1 MDIAFLIDGSGSIE
15 KSDFSQMKTF
25 VKALMGL
32 FSSNN
37 TLVRTGLGGLWKG
50 VTDVGRRSHT
60 TGGGG
65 SPGKRSWH
73 GYEPRA
79 SHVSPNPRGSPM
91 AYNMYPD
98 VPCCLKTLK
107 ELRVTIHA

>member
-65 SPGKRSWH
+65 SPVEEIMAWLRAKGKSCK
-73 GYEPRA
+73 P
-79 SHVSPNPRGSPM
+79 
-91 AYNMYPD
+91 
-98 VPCCLKTLK
+98 
-107 ELRVTIHA
+107 